1 MMHLFSDAMAAIVSA
16 ALRQLLCEKHL
27 YQSVEVD
34 LRPLLEVSKR
44 ISMHMSEPG
53 SSGPQARP
61 PGNIKELAE
70 SKESCVNV
78 PWTISGSH
86 LAGAFSNMVP
96 FALPSI
102 NTF

>member
-78 PWTISGSH
+78 P
-86 LAGAFSNMVP
+86 
-96 FALPSI
+96 
-102 NTF
+102 